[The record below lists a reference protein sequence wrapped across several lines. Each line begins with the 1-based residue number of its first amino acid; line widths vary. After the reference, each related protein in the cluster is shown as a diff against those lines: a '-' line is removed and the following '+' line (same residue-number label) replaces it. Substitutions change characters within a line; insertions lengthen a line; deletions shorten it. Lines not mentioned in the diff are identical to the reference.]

1 MSEKDFNMVTYTE
14 EDEIFFEADNNFSF
28 EEKVENYDE
37 SNEKNSSNEN
47 LQCNIERKKI
57 SEEDFKKAIELIQD
71 YLNDIA
77 EYDNTTYQLKKD
89 VMKYLKKKKKIEIKE
104 KGVLAFLIK
113 KSD

>member
-1 MSEKDFNMVTYTE
+1 MQYRE
-14 EDEIFFEADNNFSF
+14 
-28 EEKVENYDE
+28 
-37 SNEKNSSNEN
+37 
-47 LQCNIERKKI
+47 KKI

>member
-1 MSEKDFNMVTYTE
+1 MQYRE
-14 EDEIFFEADNNFSF
+14 
-28 EEKVENYDE
+28 
-37 SNEKNSSNEN
+37 
-47 LQCNIERKKI
+47 KKI

-77 EYDNTTYQLKKD
+77 EYDNTIYQLKKD